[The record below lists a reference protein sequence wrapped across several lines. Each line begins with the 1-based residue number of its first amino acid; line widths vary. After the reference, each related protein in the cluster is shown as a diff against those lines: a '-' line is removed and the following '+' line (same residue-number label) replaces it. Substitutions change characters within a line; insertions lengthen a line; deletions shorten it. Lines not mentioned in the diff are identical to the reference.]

1 MTSEPCDLTA
11 VEQRRLIGARRL
23 SPVELLESCLARI
36 DGVNPAVNAVVAEC
50 RDRARQE
57 ARRWEAAMLA
67 GEDLPPLAGL
77 PLGVKDLN
85 ETEGLRTTFGSAIFA
100 DHVPAADERMVAA
113 LRAAGA
119 IVVGKTNTP
128 EFGAGANTT
137 NAVYGPTGNPFDPAR
152 ICGGSSGG
160 SAVALATGML
170 PLCTGS
176 DTGGSLRTPAA
187 FCGIAGFRPTPG
199 LVPHEKRGIGWTPL
213 SVQGPMARD
222 VPDLLLLLQ
231 SQAGFDSRDP
241 FSGPVDPALM
251 QPIRPADLSSL
262 RVAFSTDL
270 GFAPVDA
277 RIADTFR
284 DRCGRFASVFREAA
298 WRDPDMAGADEAF
311 EIVRA
316 LGFLAA
322 HGANY
327 EKRRDMLGPNI
338 VQNVE
343 QGLGYS
349 AADAARG
356 QVMQTRIF
364 RAFQQFFRDV
374 DVLISPMT
382 SVVPFPVEEW
392 HPVEIGGRTMRTYF
406 HWLAPAYGITLT
418 AHPAIS
424 IPCGLDPTGTPFG
437 LQVTGPYRG
446 DRFTLEV
453 AHALELLFRD
463 DPVLARPLPDLAA
476 LARAGGRP

>member
-1 MTSEPCDLTA
+1 MFRPL
-11 VEQRRLIGARRL
+11 RNLFRLLGIART
-23 SPVELLESCLARI
+23 LARY
-36 DGVNPAVNAVVAEC
+36 DALFPADWLPATGGLVFA
-50 RDRARQE
+50 ARLLSGFRT
-57 ARRWEAAMLA
+57 ARSVR
-67 GEDLPPLAGL
+67 
-77 PLGVKDLN
+77 
-85 ETEGLRTTFGSAIFA
+85 GLRPGERLPKALEALGPSFIKFGQ
-100 DHVPAADERMVAA
+100 
-113 LRAAGA
+113 
-119 IVVGKTNTP
+119 
-128 EFGAGANTT
+128 
-137 NAVYGPTGNPFDPAR
+137 
-152 ICGGSSGG
+152 
-160 SAVALATGML
+160 ML
-170 PLCTGS
+170 ST
-176 DTGGSLRTPAA
+176 R
-187 FCGIAGFRPTPG
+187 
-199 LVPHEKRGIGWTPL
+199 
-213 SVQGPMARD
+213 
-222 VPDLLLLLQ
+222 PDLVGE
-231 SQAGFDSRDP
+231 SVA
-241 FSGPVDPALM
+241 
-251 QPIRPADLSSL
+251 ADLSSL